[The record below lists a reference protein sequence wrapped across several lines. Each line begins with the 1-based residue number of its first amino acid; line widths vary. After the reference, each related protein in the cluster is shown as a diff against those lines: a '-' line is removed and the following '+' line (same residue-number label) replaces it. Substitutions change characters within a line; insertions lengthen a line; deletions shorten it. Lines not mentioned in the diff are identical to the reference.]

1 MEIEKPQVEEST
13 LDESVLDTFVIIK
26 EKLINC
32 RWEISELLLQ
42 NWR

>member
-32 RWEISELLLQ
+32 R
-42 NWR
+42 